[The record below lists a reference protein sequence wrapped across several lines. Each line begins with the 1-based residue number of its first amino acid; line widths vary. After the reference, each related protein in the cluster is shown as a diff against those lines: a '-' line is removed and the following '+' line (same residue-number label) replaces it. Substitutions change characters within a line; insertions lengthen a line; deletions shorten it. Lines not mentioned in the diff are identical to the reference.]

1 MYIARSL
8 DPALLRAAREFP
20 VVVLTGPRQSGKTTT
35 LKRLF
40 GSRCGYCAMDLP
52 DLKAAATTDP
62 RGFLDL
68 YPAPVILD
76 EIQSVPGLLPYIKAR
91 VDARRARKGRYF
103 LTGSQNLALARG
115 VTESLAGRAAMMRLL
130 PLSRREQSGNPFAP
144 LPWEKGWRA
153 ATGDL
158 HGPALWKYICRGG
171 YPELARAGGR
181 DIGRWHSSYVQ
192 TYLERD
198 IRSLRQVGDLV
209 TFQNFLRALALRSGQ
224 LLNLADIG
232 RDLGIALNTAKGWLS
247 VLVATYQVIILTPY
261 FANIGKRLV
270 KTPKVYFT
278 DTGTVAWLAGIDEP
292 VRAANGPLAGALFE
306 TAVVGEVVKALT
318 NRGEE
323 PRLHFWRT
331 RKGEEVDLIVETAG
345 RLVPLEAKAS
355 STPRPGMA
363 AGIASFRRMLG
374 PKAAPGYVVHGG
386 SVRLPMVPGVTA
398 IPFSDL

>member
-8 DPALLRAAREFP
+8 EPALLRSAREFP

-62 RGFLDL
+62 RGFLDQ
-68 YPAPVILD
+68 YATPVILD
-76 EIQSVPGLLPYIKAR
+76 EIQSAPGLLPYIKAR
-91 VDARRARKGRYF
+91 VDAQRTRKGRYF

-115 VTESLAGRAAMMRLL
+115 VTESLAGRAAVMRLL
-130 PLSRREQSGNPFAP
+130 PLSRREQAGKPLAP
-144 LPWEKGWRA
+144 LPWEKGWRPSA
-153 ATGDL
+153 EGL
-158 HGPALWKYICRGG
+158 NGPALWKRIYRGG
-171 YPELARAGGR
+171 YPELVREERR
-181 DIGRWHSSYVQ
+181 DIRRWHAGYVQ

-198 IRSLRQVGDLV
+198 IRSLRQVGDMV
-209 TFQNFLRALALRSGQ
+209 TFQNFVRALALRSGQ

-247 VLVATYQVIILTPY
+247 VLVATHQVIILTPY
-261 FANIGKRLV
+261 FTNIGKRLI

-278 DTGTVAWLAGIDEP
+278 DTGTMSWLLGIEDP
-292 VRAANGPLAGALFE
+292 AQAAKGPLAGPLFE
-306 TAVVGEVVKALT
+306 AAVVGEVVKAVT

-386 SVRLPMVPGVTA
+386 SVRLPVVPGVTA